1 MQDRTNLNRAGSVG
15 EMLVNRAESVDAMM
29 TSAAPEGIK
38 RLAEFAEDMNVFGF
52 PVAELDEIADG
63 KNTERH
69 RESAGDG
76 VYLYSLLP
84 SIDWWVGISSCLSFG
99 RSAKGIYGDPA
110 FKEQRERLFPL
121 LNDVLTS
128 YTPALAASQRFSDSD
143 GDALNIE
150 LLKRYAIFR
159 RAVCDF
165 ARDVWP
171 DVNLDWIYQQP

>member
-1 MQDRTNLNRAGSVG
+1 MQDRTNLNRA
-15 EMLVNRAESVDAMM
+15 ESVDAMM
-29 TSAAPEGIK
+29 MKREESVRAMLTSAAPYGLK
-38 RLAEFAEDMNVFGF
+38 CLADFAEDLNHFYF
-52 PVAELDEIADG
+52 SVAELDEIADG
-63 KNTERH
+63 KNTESH
-69 RESAGDG
+69 IEGAGDG
-76 VYLYSLLP
+76 VYLYSILP

-99 RSAKGIYGDPA
+99 RNAKGVYGDPA
-110 FKEQRERLFPL
+110 FKEQRERLLPL

-143 GDALNIE
+143 GGALNLK